1 MDLIQCRVDAI
12 ARSIHIHTTEEAEGL
27 VVAVAHLYR
36 DGQLTWKALIAAC
49 ASSTAD
55 TTSTARPP
63 RPTCCARPAASCD
76 WPRLP
81 SPAADH
87 PSHRP
92 PE

>member
-49 ASSTAD
+49 RFLYGGYD
-55 TTSTARPP
+55 VY
-63 RPTCCARPAASCD
+63 RPATKANLLREARGIL
-76 WPRLP
+76 RLAETALTG
-81 SPAADH
+81 S
-87 PSHRP
+87 
-92 PE
+92 